1 MTVFPIIVADIN
13 TADIALLQKDSA
25 VQNIQIDIAVPPIMY
40 ETNVTI
46 GARTLQNAGY
56 GGANTSVAVLDTGV
70 KKAHPFLSGKVIYE
84 YCSST
89 TVAGSSVTLC
99 PDGTE
104 ESTALNSAE
113 PCADSVS
120 SGCMHGTHVA
130 GIIAGNRLAVT
141 NPWNNA
147 AIAMAGVAPDAKLV
161 AVQVFSKFT
170 TAANCGTATTC
181 VLSYSSD
188 QLYALDYLY
197 RNRASI
203 TPPLVAIN
211 MSLGGGKYNAFCDS
225 NGLKSY
231 IDQLR
236 AVNIATIIASGND
249 SYTDGIS
256 GPACIS
262 SAIAVGASTT
272 YKQMWVGSTQDQ
284 VASFSNA
291 PSAANNVANSN
302 GDRLL
307 DVLAPGFKVL
317 SSVPN
322 STTNSYEPAGYAYAS
337 GTSMATPQV
346 AGTWALLRS
355 ISPNASVSQI
365 RDWLYNSGTTIND
378 TRSGTTFPM
387 PRINL
392 TAAYTM
398 LSATA
403 TATNTST
410 KTATA
415 TATSINTNTVTKTN
429 TPTSTNT
436 VTKSATTT
444 GTNTATNTATLTNT
458 PTNTATPT
466 KSITNTA
473 TTTSTNTNTV
483 TKTATATNTATAT
496 VTSLPTDTTYNSGI
510 TAIQSSLFDDNPA
523 SNAIDG
529 NYNNFTHTN
538 NDDHSWLQLD
548 LGWTRD
554 ITQVIVYNRN
564 GCCYAEFNGAVAF
577 LSNVD
582 LGDSRDMDYNKSQ
595 SLAWR
600 NVICNNQ
607 TSCTTEA
614 LGIGYTVT
622 FPAGTTDELGVLL
635 YGHDRNAYWYGSKL
649 SIAETRALAPY
660 QNATGLQVTSAVLA
674 GMVWALENPEAGII
688 EADELD
694 FVRCLDLQRPYLG
707 NLFGVYTDWTPLT
720 DRDQTLFPDD
730 IDHDDPWQF
739 ANVLVR
745 EAAVEPMET
754 ASRRKSSAA

>member
-1 MTVFPIIVADIN
+1 MANNQLHHDIIAIRHILLNFDSWYKLRFFIVLIVLLSLLPVSLVSAQSASSASVAQVVTKPQRVIITLRSSVGFESRNISANQLSARRAQVRQTQTSFITRQKTRLRTIKRQMTVFPIIVADIN

-70 KKAHPFLSGKVIYE
+70 KKAHLFLSGKVIYE

-249 SYTDGIS
+249 GYTDGIS

-272 YKQMWVGSTQDQ
+272 YKQMWSGSTQDQ

-322 STTNSYEPAGYAYAS
+322 STTNSYEPAGYAYTS

-346 AGTWALLRS
+346 AGSWALLRS

-365 RDWLYNSGTTIND
+365 RDWLYNSGTNIND
-378 TRSGTTFPM
+378 TRSGT
-387 PRINL
+387 RWR
-392 TAAYTM
+392 
-398 LSATA
+398 
-403 TATNTST
+403 
-410 KTATA
+410 
-415 TATSINTNTVTKTN
+415 
-429 TPTSTNT
+429 
-436 VTKSATTT
+436 
-444 GTNTATNTATLTNT
+444 
-458 PTNTATPT
+458 
-466 KSITNTA
+466 
-473 TTTSTNTNTV
+473 
-483 TKTATATNTATAT
+483 
-496 VTSLPTDTTYNSGI
+496 LPGSR
-510 TAIQSSLFDDNPA
+510 SS
-523 SNAIDG
+523 
-529 NYNNFTHTN
+529 
-538 NDDHSWLQLD
+538 Q
-548 LGWTRD
+548 
-554 ITQVIVYNRN
+554 
-564 GCCYAEFNGAVAF
+564 
-577 LSNVD
+577 
-582 LGDSRDMDYNKSQ
+582 
-595 SLAWR
+595 
-600 NVICNNQ
+600 
-607 TSCTTEA
+607 
-614 LGIGYTVT
+614 
-622 FPAGTTDELGVLL
+622 
-635 YGHDRNAYWYGSKL
+635 
-649 SIAETRALAPY
+649 
-660 QNATGLQVTSAVLA
+660 
-674 GMVWALENPEAGII
+674 
-688 EADELD
+688 
-694 FVRCLDLQRPYLG
+694 
-707 NLFGVYTDWTPLT
+707 
-720 DRDQTLFPDD
+720 
-730 IDHDDPWQF
+730 
-739 ANVLVR
+739 
-745 EAAVEPMET
+745 
-754 ASRRKSSAA
+754 